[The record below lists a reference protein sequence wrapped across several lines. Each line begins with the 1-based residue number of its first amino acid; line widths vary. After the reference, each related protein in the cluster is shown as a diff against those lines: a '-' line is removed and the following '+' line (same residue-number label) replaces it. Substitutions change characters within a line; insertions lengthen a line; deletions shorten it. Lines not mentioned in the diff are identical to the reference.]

1 MKKYNEIIKLLDA
14 GFTRDEILAMEEQEE
29 TPAPETETPEQ
40 TEEPSAPQQAENA
53 IMQAV
58 NSMLEKMDRKLTE
71 LQAANIYTSQ
81 QPGGADQHE
90 KTAEEALEEIIRPYR
105 PQ

>member
-14 GFTRDEILAMEEQEE
+14 GFTREEILAMEEEQVQDPE
-29 TPAPETETPEQ
+29 PETSEQ
-40 TEEPSAPQQAENA
+40 TEESSAPQQENA

-81 QPGGADQHE
+81 QPGGAEPHE
-90 KTAEEALEEIIRPYR
+90 KTAEEALEEIVRPYR

>member
-14 GFTRDEILAMEEQEE
+14 GFTRDEILAMEEEQVQDPE
-29 TPAPETETPEQ
+29 PAAPEQ
-40 TEEPSAPQQAENA
+40 TEEPSSATQPENA

-58 NSMLEKMDRKLTE
+58 NDMLAKMDRKLTE
-71 LQAANIYTSQ
+71 LQAANIYSSQ
-81 QPGGADQHE
+81 QPGGSEPHE

>member
-1 MKKYNEIIKLLDA
+1 MKTFNEIIKLLDA
-14 GFTRDEILAMEEQEE
+14 GFTHDEILAMEEEQVQD
-29 TPAPETETPEQ
+29 PEPETPEQ
-40 TEEPSAPQQAENA
+40 TEEPSAPQQADNA

-58 NSMLEKMDRKLTE
+58 NNMLEKMDRKLTE
-71 LQAANIYTSQ
+71 LQAANIYSSQ

>member
-14 GFTRDEILAMEEQEE
+14 GFTRDEILAMEEEQVQD
-29 TPAPETETPEQ
+29 PEPETPEQ

-71 LQAANIYTSQ
+71 LQAANIYSSQ

>member
-14 GFTRDEILAMEEQEE
+14 GFTRDEILAMEEEQVQD
-29 TPAPETETPEQ
+29 PDPENPEQ
-40 TEEPSAPQQAENA
+40 TEEPSAPQAENA

-58 NSMLEKMDRKLTE
+58 NNMLEKMDRKLTE
-71 LQAANIYTSQ
+71 LQAANIYSSQ

>member
-1 MKKYNEIIKLLDA
+1 MKTYNEIIKLLDA
-14 GFTRDEILAMEEQEE
+14 GFSREEILAMEEQ
-29 TPAPETETPEQ
+29 AQDPEPETPEQ

-58 NSMLEKMDRKLTE
+58 NNMLEKMDRKLTE

-81 QPGGADQHE
+81 QPGGAEPHE
-90 KTAEEALEEIIRPYR
+90 KTAEEALEELVRPYR
-105 PQ
+105 P

>member
-14 GFTRDEILAMEEQEE
+14 GFTRDEILAMEEQEQ
-29 TPAPETETPEQ
+29 TPSPEPETPEQ
-40 TEEPSAPQQAENA
+40 TEEPSVPQAENA

-58 NSMLEKMDRKLTE
+58 NTMLEKMDRKLTE
-71 LQAANIYTSQ
+71 LQAANIYSSQ

>member
-14 GFTRDEILAMEEQEE
+14 GFTRDEILAMEEEQMQDPE
-29 TPAPETETPEQ
+29 PAAPEQ
-40 TEEPSAPQQAENA
+40 TEEPSAPQAENA

-58 NSMLEKMDRKLTE
+58 NDMLAKMDRKLTE
-71 LQAANIYTSQ
+71 LQAANIYSSQ
-81 QPGGADQHE
+81 QPGGAEPHE

>member
-14 GFTRDEILAMEEQEE
+14 GFTREEILAMEEEQVQD
-29 TPAPETETPEQ
+29 PEPETPEQ
-40 TEEPSAPQQAENA
+40 TEEPSAPPAENA

-71 LQAANIYTSQ
+71 LQAANIYSSQ